1 MALVRN
7 PPVSM
12 RVFARQQT
20 RTLLRRLA
28 NQVNRASQPGDPEA
42 IHDLRVAI
50 RRFSRSLRV
59 FSQFLPGGKSRRVR
73 RQLRDVMDLAAAVR
87 DRDIA
92 LELLLDAR
100 IPARSP
106 LAASLR
112 RERQAAEQKL
122 IAAARRLGQRDF
134 SRKWRV
140 WLRL

>member
-20 RTLLRRLA
+20 RTLLRRLT

>member
-1 MALVRN
+1 MPLVRN

-59 FSQFLPGGKSRRVR
+59 FSQFLPGGKARRVR

-92 LELLLDAR
+92 LELLQEAR
-100 IPARSP
+100 VPARSL

>member
-92 LELLLDAR
+92 LELLQEAR
-100 IPARSP
+100 VPARSL

>member
-1 MALVRN
+1 MAPVRN

-20 RTLLRRLA
+20 LALLRRLA
-28 NQVNRASQPGDPEA
+28 DQVSRASKPGDPEA

-59 FSQFLPGGKSRRVR
+59 FSQFLPGGKAGRVR
-73 RQLRDVMDLAAAVR
+73 RRLRDVMDLAAAVR

-92 LELLLDAR
+92 LELLQEAR
-100 IPARSP
+100 VPPRSP
-106 LAASLR
+106 LAVSLR
-112 RERQAAEQKL
+112 RERQAAERKL
-122 IAAARRLGQRDF
+122 IAAAGRLERRDF